1 MHTHFL
7 HSAAQGFTFLASWI
21 RQEWVSGRGRAVIGC
36 EESGIHGACPCIPGK
51 RHSLW
56 EPKGKGVGLLT
67 MTHGGRRPETQR
79 SHGCEPGNKPVPTQL
94 FCLLEEDVKYA
105 YTSCAPALTVN
116 NKRSPE
122 NNCWEPE
129 LHKGPGQC
137 DHYFSGECHPG
148 RQWGTG

>member
-1 MHTHFL
+1 MGYTEH
-7 HSAAQGFTFLASWI
+7 AYASLEDVTLI
-21 RQEWVSGRGRAVIGC
+21 
-36 EESGIHGACPCIPGK
+36 
-51 RHSLW
+51 W

-67 MTHGGRRPETQR
+67 MTQGGRRSETQR

-105 YTSCAPALTVN
+105 YTSCAPAPALIVN

-129 LHKGPGQC
+129 LHKGPG
-137 DHYFSGECHPG
+137 
-148 RQWGTG
+148 